1 MCRCPPERRAGSLV
15 ANNARMRI
23 VAIGGG
29 GFSSDDGPDLDD
41 YILAAAN
48 LQHPRVGFICA
59 ASGDSDAYVLRFY
72 RAFNRRGL
80 AVRDIGLFNQ
90 DGRAAETIADLD
102 VIYVGGGNTVN
113 LLAIWRIH
121 GLVEPLRAAYQRGAV
136 LCGVSAGAMC
146 RRGDRFVRT
155 AAPLG

>member
-1 MCRCPPERRAGSLV
+1 
-15 ANNARMRI
+15 MRI